1 MNAWDATTYE
11 GKETILRVVRDE
23 AARLTEL
30 AGRPGTWSNAGTV
43 RGDQEIADRYLNL
56 FFRI

>member
-1 MNAWDATTYE
+1 M
-11 GKETILRVVRDE
+11 
-23 AARLTEL
+23 
-30 AGRPGTWSNAGTV
+30 PGTQPPTRGTTFGRSNAGTV